1 MIVSCTG
8 RIVTEQRILTPGP
21 LTPGQLA
28 AEVQRL
34 TSSPAEWV
42 ARVRLD
48 PEGRWYERIHMTD
61 DYEVWLISWLPGQS
75 TGFHDHGGSAGAFG
89 VVWGALD
96 ESVAD
101 APRQAGTRATPV
113 RGNPG
118 GRGRRARL
126 RPALRARRAELRRP
140 ARSRSACTPTRPR
153 YPSMTRYNLTS
164 RRPRGGRN
172 GRGGRLVTGR
182 PRRGALDRRDPGG
195 RARPSRPGD
204 PGRGVRRAVRGRRR

>member
-1 MIVSCTG
+1 VERTI
-8 RIVTEQRILTPGP
+8 ITEQRILTPGR

-75 TGFHDHGGSAGAFG
+75 TGFHDHGVSAGAFG

-96 ESVAD
+96 ESVATRRQPPKHGGSPV
-101 APRQAGTRATPV
+101 PRSTRVAAGDV
-113 RGNPG
+113 RSFGPHYVHDVQNSSTGSVAVSVHAYSPP
-118 GRGRRARL
+118 L
-126 RPALRARRAELRRP
+126 
-140 ARSRSACTPTRPR
+140 S
-153 YPSMTRYNLTS
+153 SMTRYNVTS
-164 RRPRGGRN
+164 GGLAVA
-172 GRGGRLVTGR
+172 GTE
-182 PRRGALDRRDPGG
+182 GA
-195 RARPSRPGD
+195 GD
-204 PGRGVRRAVRGRRR
+204 W